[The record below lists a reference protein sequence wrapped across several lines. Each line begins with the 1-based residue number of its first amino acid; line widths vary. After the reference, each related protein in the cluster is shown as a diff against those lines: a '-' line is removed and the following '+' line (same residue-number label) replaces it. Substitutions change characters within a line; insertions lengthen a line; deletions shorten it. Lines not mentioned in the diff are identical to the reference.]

1 MKIMNR
7 KFIMI
12 LLAIVISSGC
22 IAAQVPT
29 FALTYDLYEGEEY
42 IYESQSEDSNN
53 IITSM

>member
-1 MKIMNR
+1 MNR

-42 IYESQSEDSNN
+42 IMNPNQKIV
-53 IITSM
+53 IIL